1 MDPELAWSF
10 CPEPSLDPCG
20 HVYGYSLCH
29 ERQASKAQWSRIDL
43 SQDFIS
49 MDHSG
54 LCSPAGQKSY
64 SGVFPLQGNLGTLF
78 GTRKLLVSQC

>member
-20 HVYGYSLCH
+20 HVYSYSLCN
-29 ERQASKAQWSRIDL
+29 ELEASKAQWTGAGL
-43 SQDFIS
+43 PQDSIS
-49 MDHSG
+49 IDHSG
-54 LCSPAGQKSY
+54 LYSPAGQKSY

-78 GTRKLLVSQC
+78 GTPRLLVSRC